1 MDKLITI
8 IEDEPHIGE
17 NYRDAF
23 IKRGFKV
30 ALYCDKDSALSAMS
44 NRLPDLVLIDLGLGS
59 DADAGFDI
67 CQQLRARSKTLP
79 IVFLTARDSEI
90 DEISGLRLGADDY
103 LSKDIKI
110 EHVIVRVTAL
120 LRRVEAYS
128 ELDQKRADVLK
139 GDLCIN
145 EDCMRVKW
153 KEQVLD
159 VSVTEF
165 WMIKALSDRPGHVKS
180 KDALMTAANLHCED
194 NTITSHIRRIRNKFK
209 VLDSDFDQIETLNL
223 AGYRWRPD

>member
-23 IKRGFKV
+23 TKRGFKV
-30 ALYCDKDSALSAMS
+30 SLYSDKETALSAMA
-44 NRLPDLVLIDLGLGS
+44 NRLPDLVLIDLGLGA

-110 EHVIVRVTAL
+110 DHVIVRVTAL

-128 ELDQKRADVLK
+128 ELDQNRADILK

-145 EDCMRVKW
+145 ADCMRVKW

>member
-1 MDKLITI
+1 
-8 IEDEPHIGE
+8 
-17 NYRDAF
+17 
-23 IKRGFKV
+23 
-30 ALYCDKDSALSAMS
+30 
-44 NRLPDLVLIDLGLGS
+44 
-59 DADAGFDI
+59 
-67 CQQLRARSKTLP
+67 
-79 IVFLTARDSEI
+79 
-90 DEISGLRLGADDY
+90 
-103 LSKDIKI
+103 
-110 EHVIVRVTAL
+110 
-120 LRRVEAYS
+120 
-128 ELDQKRADVLK
+128 
-139 GDLCIN
+139 
-145 EDCMRVKW
+145 MRVKW

>member
-8 IEDEPHIGE
+8 IEDEQHIGE

-23 IKRGFKV
+23 SKRGFKV
-30 ALYCDKDSALSAMS
+30 SLYQDKASALLAMA
-44 NRLPDLVLIDLGLGS
+44 NQLPDLVLIDLGLGS

-67 CQQLRARSKTLP
+67 CQQLRARSQTLP

-120 LRRVEAYS
+120 LRRVEAYRES
-128 ELDQKRADVLK
+128 DQNKSDVLK

-153 KEQVLD
+153 KEQVLEA
-159 VSVTEF
+159 SVTEF

-180 KDALMTAANLHCED
+180 KDALMSAANLHCED

-209 VLDSDFDQIETLNL
+209 VLDADFDQIETMNL

>member
-23 IKRGFKV
+23 SKRGFKV
-30 ALYCDKDSALSAMS
+30 SLYQDKASALLAMA

-67 CQQLRARSKTLP
+67 CQQLRARSQTLP

-110 EHVIVRVTAL
+110 EHV
-120 LRRVEAYS
+120 
-128 ELDQKRADVLK
+128 
-139 GDLCIN
+139 
-145 EDCMRVKW
+145 
-153 KEQVLD
+153 
-159 VSVTEF
+159 
-165 WMIKALSDRPGHVKS
+165 LS
-180 KDALMTAANLHCED
+180 L
-194 NTITSHIRRIRNKFK
+194 IHI
-209 VLDSDFDQIETLNL
+209 
-223 AGYRWRPD
+223 